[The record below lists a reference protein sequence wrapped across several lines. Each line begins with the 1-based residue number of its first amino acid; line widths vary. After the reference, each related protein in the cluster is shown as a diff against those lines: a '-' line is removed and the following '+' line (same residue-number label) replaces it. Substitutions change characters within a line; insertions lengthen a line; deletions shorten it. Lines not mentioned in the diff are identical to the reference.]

1 MLLLDYNRNKPVLNK
16 IDNLQEYSKDK
27 FFQYMKPHQIN
38 FNKPFRVQVVPNNIT
53 TPTRF
58 FKHFNTLSD
67 TQANIIIVINTTVKI
82 FKVDVT
88 DKKIYSFSRI
98 KNSLADSNSLVLL
111 LTVEKDNFSE
121 NVIYDSKVISRTQL
135 FSEDIRFKLV
145 PNHAYSYSHYNEVY
159 MLNYGGKSRLIVN
172 YSYSNATSETDF
184 DKSGYY
190 LPKFR
195 NQLTTKLNQTKYA
208 HIVADAL
215 NTSTGK
221 RYLELINTVK
231 SWQQKI
237 NDVTLNVENSIVCDS
252 NNGAVDTRTITDIVT
267 SCMKTISNFNYRLS
281 MTKNSQAYDRT
292 TVYFYGFKDVR
303 ACKNAISS
311 VNSRLKQNLKWL
323 KSILLSDT
331 SKIDFLNCKDLLQEI
346 N

>member
-16 IDNLQEYSKDK
+16 IDNLEQYSKDK
-27 FFQYMKPHQIN
+27 FFQYMCPYQIN
-38 FNKPFRVQVVPNNIT
+38 FNKPFRVQVIPNNIT

-67 TQANIIIVINTTVKI
+67 TQANIITVINTTVKVS
-82 FKVDVT
+82 KVDVA
-88 DKKIYSFSRI
+88 DKKIHKFSNI

-145 PNHAYSYSHYNEVY
+145 PNHAYSYSYYNEVH
-159 MLNYGGKSRLIVN
+159 MLNYGGKSRLMVN
-172 YSYSNATSETDF
+172 YSSNTSESDF

-190 LPKFR
+190 LPKYR
-195 NQLTTKLNQTKYA
+195 NKLTTKLNQTKYA
-208 HIVADAL
+208 HIVTDAL

-221 RYLELINTVK
+221 RYLELIDTVK

-252 NNGAVDTRTITDIVT
+252 NNGAVDTRTVTDIIT

-281 MTKNSQAYDRT
+281 ITQNSQAYDRAT
-292 TVYFYGFKDVR
+292 NYFYGFKDVK

-323 KSILLSDT
+323 KTILLSDT
-331 SKIDFLNCKDLLQEI
+331 SRIDFLDCKDLLQKI